1 MTDLEIA
8 KARHANYIKKQT
20 EWLKCI
26 AYEYE
31 DCGFDG
37 DIDAEDDLEEL
48 LDMIVDGDIQLTGLD
63 DRDGLYLQ
71 DILRCNETLIMAL
84 QCVCDT
90 EKNVLHT
97 GKIQIESVI
106 RTARAIKSAREEDI
120 RKAKEV
126 IDVMDEIIA
135 TCEKIN

>member
-31 DCGFDG
+31 DCGFGG
-37 DIDAEDDLEEL
+37 DIDTEDGLEDLL
-48 LDMIVDGDIQLTGLD
+48 YMIREGDIQLSGLD
-63 DRDGLYLQ
+63 DRDGLYLE
-71 DILRCNETLIMAL
+71 DVLLCNEILIMAL

-90 EKNVLHT
+90 DENVLHT
-97 GKIQIESVI
+97 GKRQIESVI
-106 RTARAIKSAREEDI
+106 RTARTIKSAREKDI

-135 TCEKIN
+135 TCEKYN